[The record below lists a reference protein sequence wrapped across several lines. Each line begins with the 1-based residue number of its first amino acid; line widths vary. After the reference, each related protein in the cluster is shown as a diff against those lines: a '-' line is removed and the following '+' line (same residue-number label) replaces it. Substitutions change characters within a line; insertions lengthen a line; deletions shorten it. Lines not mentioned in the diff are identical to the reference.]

1 MWEEDVGNCY
11 SDVVL
16 MEIESPSEYFVR
28 YFLLIYFFSLGR
40 AIACASWSN
49 WERIQYYARNSSKF
63 NGTTRVLWIYVL
75 ITTGN
80 ICIYWKYLWSRPHVG
95 FSIKFTIIWA
105 LFFLTL
111 TALCYGRPRF
121 PYPNR
126 IVQWQRAS
134 TLPYTFYKCWLPLY
148 LLRLSVRRVLHV

>member
-105 LFFLTL
+105 LFFFDINSSLLWKAQISISLQNCSTATGFHSALHLLQVLTSFVP
-111 TALCYGRPRF
+111 T
-121 PYPNR
+121 
-126 IVQWQRAS
+126 
-134 TLPYTFYKCWLPLY
+134 
-148 LLRLSVRRVLHV
+148 